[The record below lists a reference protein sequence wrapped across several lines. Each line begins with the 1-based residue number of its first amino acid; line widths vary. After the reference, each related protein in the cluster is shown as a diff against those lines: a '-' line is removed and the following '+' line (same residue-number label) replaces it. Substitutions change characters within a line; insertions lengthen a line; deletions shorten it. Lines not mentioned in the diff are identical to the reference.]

1 MDKSEKIEL
10 LDQIQMGIW
19 LLGLAIIGVITI
31 WALVDG
37 RGRSLASGGIMG
49 LLCVTNYNI
58 VLNRITIRNAM
69 RKANADTTA
78 APQSS

>member
-10 LDQIQMGIW
+10 LDQIQLGIW

-37 RGRSLASGGIMG
+37 RGRSLASGGITG
-49 LLCVTNYNI
+49 LLCVPNYNI
-58 VLNRITIRNAM
+58 VLNRITFRNAM
-69 RKANADTTA
+69 RKKDAET
-78 APQSS
+78 